1 MFEEIAARI
10 ESNRDV
16 RQDSRLDA
24 MVRCAERLGPADRL
38 LVRLLRAGCDD
49 PRSCSSTGPACRFGP
64 QFTGADSAG
73 GFGSA
78 SVRKRWPPKE
88 TGRQENREKRI
99 SHEPT
104 S

>member
-24 MVRCAERLGPADRL
+24 MVRCARLGPAYCL
-38 LVRLLRAGCDD
+38 LVRLLRGRV
-49 PRSCSSTGPACRFGP
+49 PRSKKLLVNWARPAVSVRNSLA
-64 QFTGADSAG
+64 ADRRALL
-73 GFGSA
+73 GSA

-104 S
+104 W